1 MKPSLKKILSTA
13 AIVLLVMAS
22 AIAYAIFVPAKKM
35 ATENKS
41 AAAAPQVKSF
51 RGVLADTLEE
61 VKEETVKIGEKIGE
75 TVSSPFASTQNDPAK
90 PIPSETSTSE
100 GNSFSFAILGDTQ
113 YFKPN
118 NPQGNFQK
126 VMAQIKTL
134 NPGLIAAE
142 GDLVGSC
149 DGDSKCA
156 NNYANWKNIV
166 GDLMA
171 KTYAVQ
177 GNHDRTGRD
186 KTDSVWR
193 SSFNF
198 PANGPSGFSEQA
210 YSLDFGNSHFVFL
223 DSDKPKE
230 HVVNDEQ
237 RAWLEK
243 DLSANTKENT
253 FVFFH
258 EPAYPVS
265 SKIGESLDADPSER
279 NALWQILEK
288 HNVTAVFNGHEHIVS
303 RRKIGKIYQFVFG
316 DTDSFNHDLP
326 DAGVAEFSN
335 QGQGRFGL
343 VKVNGKEITV
353 ETHDSRGTIL
363 DSFVFIR

>member
-1 MKPSLKKILSTA
+1 M
-13 AIVLLVMAS
+13 
-22 AIAYAIFVPAKKM
+22 PAKKIVISVIF
-35 ATENKS
+35 AVALIILVGLTYFLVVPKQTTSTVNQPAGNS
-41 AAAAPQVKSF
+41 TAPELKSF
-51 RGVLADTLEE
+51 RGVLADVLDGIREE
-61 VKEETVKIGEKIGE
+61 AAKIEEAVT
-75 TVSSPFASTQNDPAK
+75 SPFAGGENKAVETPPASS
-90 PIPSETSTSE
+90 SE
-100 GNSFSFAILGDTQ
+100 NNFSFAILGDTQ
-113 YFKPN
+113 YFKTG
-118 NPQGNFQK
+118 NPRGNFQK
-126 VMAQIKTL
+126 VMAQIAKL

-156 NNYANWKNIV
+156 NNYTNWKNIV
-166 GDLMA
+166 GSLMP

-177 GNHDRTGRD
+177 GNHDRTGDD

-230 HVVNDEQ
+230 HLVNGEQ

-243 DLSANTKENT
+243 DLTANKKENT

-265 SKIGESLDADPSER
+265 SKMTESLDVEPSER

-303 RRKIGKIYQFVFG
+303 RRKIGKVYQFVFG
-316 DTDSFNHDLP
+316 NTDSFNHDLP
-326 DAGVAEFSN
+326 AAGVAEYAN
-335 QGQGRFGL
+335 QGQGRFGF

-353 ETHDSRGTIL
+353 ETHGPDGALLNTFTL
-363 DSFVFIR
+363 AP

>member
-1 MKPSLKKILSTA
+1 MKKKIFIIFSVFAALILLIGLVYVFLPKTA
-13 AIVLLVMAS
+13 ANTAGREANPAFTKLV
-22 AIAYAIFVPAKKM
+22 
-35 ATENKS
+35 
-41 AAAAPQVKSF
+41 SF
-51 RGVLADTLEE
+51 RGVLADVLNGIQGE
-61 VKEETVKIGEKIGE
+61 VEKIE
-75 TVSSPFASTQNDPAK
+75 EAVSSPFPGDQKKPA
-90 PIPSETSTSE
+90 ETSPAPSTE
-100 GNSFSFAILGDTQ
+100 NNFTFAILGDTQ

-126 VMAQIKTL
+126 AMAQIAKL
-134 NPGLIAAE
+134 NPSLIAAE

-156 NNYANWKNIV
+156 NNYSNWKNIV
-166 GDLMA
+166 GSFMP

-177 GNHDRTGRD
+177 GNHDRTGDD
-186 KTDSVWR
+186 KTDGVWR

-198 PANGPSGFSEQA
+198 PTNGPSGFSEQV

-230 HVVNDEQ
+230 HLVNGEQ

-243 DLSANTKENT
+243 DLSANKKENI

-265 SKIGESLDADPSER
+265 SKINESLDVEAAER
-279 NALWQILEK
+279 NALWQILK
-288 HNVTAVFNGHEHIVS
+288 KYNVTAVFNGHEHVVS
-303 RRKIGKIYQFVFG
+303 RRKIDGIYQFVFG
-316 DTDSFNHDLP
+316 DTDSFNHELP
-326 DAGVAEFSN
+326 KPGVAEYSN

-343 VKVNGKEITV
+343 VKVSGKEITV
-353 ETHDSRGTIL
+353 ETHGPDGALLNTFTFSK
-363 DSFVFIR
+363 